1 MGLPILT
8 ALFALGVGLSLVTLG
23 THVFDTAEFAPQL
36 AAMIGLGVGID
47 YALFILTRFRN
58 GLDEGLEPRAA
69 AIAAVDT
76 AGRAVLFA
84 GITVI
89 IALMGMLLLGL
100 TFLYGVAMAAA
111 LAVLFTMI
119 AALTLLP
126 ALLTIAGHRVDRL
139 RIPGL
144 GSALHRSPKTPAGSA
159 GAARSSAGRCS
170 RRCSPAACCSLL
182 CVPTLSLRLGSND
195 AGTDPAGTTTR
206 EAYDLLAEGFGPG
219 FNGPFAIVAALPAK
233 GDDAGLVAA
242 AARRSKSEEGVAE
255 TTPVMLNPAKNTGV
269 FQVYPTTSPQ
279 SERDDRAARPHPRR
293 PDPADRAADR
303 RQAPRRR
310 HHRDL
315 RGLRHAIAEKLPLFI
330 GVVVLLS
337 ALLLMAVFRSVL
349 VPLKAI
355 VMNLLSSAPPS
366 A

>member
-1 MGLPILT
+1 MLLLTFGSLVAMGLPILT

-58 GLDEGLEPRAA
+58 GLDEGLEPREA

-89 IALMGMLLLGL
+89 IALMGMMLLGL
-100 TFLYGVAMAAA
+100 SFLYGVAMAAA
-111 LAVLFTMI
+111 IAVLFTMI

-126 ALLTIAGHRVDRL
+126 ALLTIAGRRVDRL

-144 GSALHRSPKTPAGSA
+144 GSARRRPPRTPAGSA
-159 GAARSSAGRCS
+159 GAARSSAGR
-170 RRCSPAACCSLL
+170 SLSALLSGGLLLVL
-182 CVPTLSLRLGSND
+182 CIPTLSLRLGSND

-219 FNGPFAIVAALPAK
+219 FNGPFSIVAALPAK
-233 GDDAGLVAA
+233 GDDAALTEL
-242 AARRSKSEEGVAE
+242 RKTLEDEEGVAE
-255 TTPVMLNPAKNTGV
+255 TTAGDAQPGREHRRLPGLPDHLAA
-269 FQVYPTTSPQ
+269 
-279 SERDDRAARPHPRR
+279 ERGDDRAARPHPRR
-293 PDPADRAADR
+293 ADPAGRGTDR
-303 RQAPRRR
+303 RPGPRRR

-315 RGLRHAIAEKLPLFI
+315 RGLRHRDRRQAA
-330 GVVVLLS
+330 
-337 ALLLMAVFRSVL
+337 ALHRRRRRCSRRCC
-349 VPLKAI
+349 
-355 VMNLLSSAPPS
+355 
-366 A
+366 